1 MTRVI
6 DYGNLMHR
14 AMRGL
19 IQNVLNDVVEYGLPG
34 DHHFFITFDTGHP
47 DVELADWLSAGPK
60 KEREQSFGQ
69 ASGSRLCAWLSGRH
83 SRQRLFN
90 RVQ

>member
-19 IQNVLNDVVEYGLPG
+19 IQNVLQDVAENGLPG
-34 DHHFFITFDTGHP
+34 DHHFFHH
-47 DVELADWLSAGPK
+47 L
-60 KEREQSFGQ
+60 
-69 ASGSRLCAWLSGRH
+69 
-83 SRQRLFN
+83 
-90 RVQ
+90 